1 MCDLCEAKIENA
13 EIEGAKLSRL
23 SRQGNGM
30 VHRLLLDVCTECF
43 IRIIENSPAGEKI
56 IAAEAGPSLAGMP
69 PGRPP

>member
-1 MCDLCEAKIENA
+1 VSVMCDLCEAKIENA

-23 SRQGNGM
+23 SRQGK
-30 VHRLLLDVCTECF
+30 
-43 IRIIENSPAGEKI
+43 NSPAGEKI